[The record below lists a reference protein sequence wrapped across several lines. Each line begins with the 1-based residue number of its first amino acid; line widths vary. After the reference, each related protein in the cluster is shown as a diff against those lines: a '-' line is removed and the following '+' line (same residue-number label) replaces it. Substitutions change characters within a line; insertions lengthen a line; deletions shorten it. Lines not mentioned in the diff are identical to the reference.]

1 MEDLHLYKV
10 LYSVHLYTVLLLLLF
25 FFLINKKLDLYFL
38 LRINYSFPQLVSP
51 ILKKKK
57 NKTKIYLYYFL
68 FFININ
74 FHFFFSFFFFLF
86 FFFFFFEFQCFFIV
100 PNTIFNIYIR
110 KYFFCC
116 IKYAFFKITMKNFL
130 E

>member
-57 NKTKIYLYYFL
+57 NKTKIYIYSLL
-68 FFININ
+68 FVINIK
-74 FHFFFSFFFFLF
+74 FL
-86 FFFFFFEFQCFFIV
+86 I
-100 PNTIFNIYIR
+100 IYSVI
-110 KYFFCC
+110 Y
-116 IKYAFFKITMKNFL
+116 Y